1 MRAALPD
8 CEVRTRLYGTPHK
21 RREYRGDGLGERE
34 GDGGAQHDL
43 RLRLVRMAAAEGKNF
58 ILRDIE
64 ISLSEELGLPS
75 PAFTGSK

>member
-1 MRAALPD
+1 
-8 CEVRTRLYGTPHK
+8 
-21 RREYRGDGLGERE
+21 
-34 GDGGAQHDL
+34 
-43 RLRLVRMAAAEGKNF
+43 MAAAEGKNF